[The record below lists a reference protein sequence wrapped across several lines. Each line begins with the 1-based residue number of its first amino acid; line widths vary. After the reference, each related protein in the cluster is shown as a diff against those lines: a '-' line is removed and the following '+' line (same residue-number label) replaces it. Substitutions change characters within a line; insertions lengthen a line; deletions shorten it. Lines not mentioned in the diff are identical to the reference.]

1 MTVEELQIVISAQ
14 TKSAKSELNSVK
26 NEVTGLKN
34 HVDKVTGSIGNS
46 FKSIRNIVAGLGIAS
61 LIKSTILGNVDA
73 AIKRVD
79 TLSNY
84 SRVMSNLGVGSVQ
97 ANASVQKLSN
107 KLIGLPTT
115 LDDASGAVQRF
126 TSVNSNISR
135 STDMFLALNNA
146 ILAGGASS
154 EIQKSALEQLSQSYA
169 KGKPDMFE
177 WRSAMT
183 AMPAQMKQVA
193 EAMGFVN
200 ASALGE
206 ALRNGT
212 VSMDQF
218 MNTLMQLNTQGIN
231 GYQSFEEQA
240 RNATG
245 GISTSIANMRTAIV
259 RCMSEVMNT
268 IGQSNIAGFFTN
280 IAKAIN
286 SCVPYV
292 VAFTKV
298 VMVAVGYL
306 TALFGGKSKKLSSSF
321 GGVSN
326 NAKKAAGNTGALAK
340 KMNDASDSSQKLSKG
355 ASGTGRGLKKA
366 AGNASKLKKE
376 LKGALAGFDA
386 INNINSSNGSSD
398 PSSGGSG
405 GAGGSGG
412 DIGGFSMDDSGAEE
426 QKGLLEEVDKQLEEI
441 KKKVAEFFQPLK
453 QSWDKFGAP
462 MIAAA
467 VYAFNGVKNL
477 LMEIGKSMYTVWE
490 NGTGAKTV
498 ELILKIFTNIFKI
511 IGNISQGL
519 ADAWN
524 TAGLGDSIIQHLWNI
539 FNSILKIINEILK
552 IVRDVT
558 KAIDWTAVLGAVDV
572 VLIIIDGLF
581 SFIAD
586 NVGRI
591 LGILSVIAGLSLFST
606 LAGILGTVITQIQL
620 AVGVFSGWA
629 SLATAL
635 SGAFGILPQIF
646 ASIVMAVNPVNII
659 IGAVIATVVDLWQ
672 KSKSFRDDIVSILG
686 NIATI
691 VQKVFMNIVAPI
703 IDTVGKIIMD
713 FVGDVLKPLWNA
725 WENVFQSIMGLLS
738 DFLKFATP
746 IFSTI
751 LDILGPVFELALTLL
766 RGVFDMV
773 FAAIRGIIERA
784 DKTICERV
792 NNIREFFRNLGE
804 WMEGTFGF
812 KWKNVFETVKNAVK
826 AFRDYVGPI
835 INSLEVVFLGLT
847 SFISGVFS
855 GNWRRAWFGVRQ
867 IFESIVSGLS
877 HIFKAPLNFMI
888 DRINKFLSGIGK
900 IKIPDWVP
908 GVGGKGFS
916 IPRIPRLAKGGIVS
930 ASTIANIGEAGT
942 EAVIPLQRNTQ
953 GLDMIAEKISERLS
967 LSQNDGTGA
976 TYVIKLVL
984 DDGRVIT
991 KMVIETISR
1000 TMKHA
1005 QESLYLTIRRWN
1017 EWQMKRKSR

>member
-26 NEVTGLKN
+26 SEVTSLKN

-84 SRVMSNLGVGSVQ
+84 SRVMSNLGADTVQ

-115 LDDASGAVQRF
+115 LDDASSAVQRF
-126 TSVNSNISR
+126 TAVNSNISK

-206 ALRNGT
+206 ALRNGK

-240 RNATG
+240 KNATG
-245 GISTSIANMRTAIV
+245 GIATSIANMRTAIV
-259 RCMSEVMNT
+259 RGMSDVMNT

-286 SCVPYV
+286 SCIPYV
-292 VAFTKV
+292 VAFTKI
-298 VMVAVGYL
+298 VMTAVGYL

-326 NAKKAAGNTGALAK
+326 NAKKAAGSTGTLAK
-340 KMNDASDSSQKLSKG
+340 NMNNASDSSQKLSKG
-355 ASGTGRGLKKA
+355 ASGTGSGLKKA

-376 LKGALAGFDA
+376 LNGALAGFDA
-386 INNINSSNGSSD
+386 INNINSSNSSSN
-398 PSSGGSG
+398 PSSG

-412 DIGGFSMDDSGAEE
+412 SGDVGDIGSIGADAFDTGSMTAP
-426 QKGLLEEVDKQLEEI
+426 LEEVDKQLEEI
-441 KKKVAEFFQPLK
+441 RKKVAEFFQPLK

-552 IVRDVT
+552 IVRDIT
-558 KAIDWTAVLGAVDV
+558 KAIDWTVVLGAVNV
-572 VLIIIDGLF
+572 VLGIIDGLF
-581 SFIAD
+581 EFIAD
-586 NVGRI
+586 NVGLI
-591 LGILSVIAGLSLFST
+591 LGILSAIAGLSLFST

-635 SGAFGILPQIF
+635 SGTFGLLPQIF
-646 ASIVMAVNPVNII
+646 AYIVMAVNPVTVI

-672 KSKSFRDDIVSILG
+672 KSKSFRNDIVSILG

-691 VQKVFMNIVAPI
+691 VQKVFLNIVVPVIETVGDI
-703 IDTVGKIIMD
+703 IDD
-713 FVGDVLKPLWNA
+713 FVDIVLRPLWNA

-738 DFLKFATP
+738 DFLKFVTP

-751 LDILGPVFELALTLL
+751 LDILGPVFKLALTVL
-766 RGVFDMV
+766 RGVFDIV
-773 FAAIRGIIERA
+773 FAAIRGIVELA
-784 DKTICERV
+784 GNKICEKV
-792 NNIREFFRNLGE
+792 NNIREFFHSLGE

-812 KWKNVFETVKNAVK
+812 KWKNVFETVKNVVK
-826 AFRDYVGPI
+826 AFRDYMSPI
-835 INSLEVVFLGLT
+835 INSLEVIFMGLT
-847 SFISGVFS
+847 NFISGVFS
-855 GNWRRAWFGVRQ
+855 GNWKRAWVGVKQ
-867 IFESIVSGLS
+867 IFEGIVSGLGN
-877 HIFKAPLNFMI
+877 IFKAPLNFMI
-888 DRINKFLSGIGK
+888 DGINKFLSGIGK

-916 IPRIPRLAKGGIVS
+916 IPKIPRLAKGGIVS

-967 LSQNDGTGA
+967 LPQNDGTGA

-991 KMVIETISR
+991 KMVIDNIKDYEAR
-1000 TMKHA
+1000 TGKPVFD
-1005 QESLYLTIRRWN
+1005 Y
-1017 EWQMKRKSR
+1017 

>member
-1 MTVEELQIVISAQ
+1 M
-14 TKSAKSELNSVK
+14 K

-340 KMNDASDSSQKLSKG
+340 NMNDASNSSQKLSKG
-355 ASGTGRGLKKA
+355 AGGTGSGLKKA

-398 PSSGGSG
+398 PSSGDSGGSG

-412 DIGGFSMDDSGAEE
+412 DIGGFSMDDSGAKE

-524 TAGLGDSIIQHLWNI
+524 TAGLGDSIIQHIWNI
-539 FNSILKIINEILK
+539 FNSVLKIINEILK
-552 IVRDVT
+552 IVRDIT
-558 KAIDWTAVLGAVDV
+558 KAIDWTVILGAVDV

-591 LGILSVIAGLSLFST
+591 LGVLSAIAGLSLFST
-606 LAGILGTVITQIQL
+606 IAGILGTVITQIQL

-646 ASIVMAVNPVNII
+646 ASIVMAVNPVNVI
-659 IGAVIATVVDLWQ
+659 IGAVIATVVDLWN
-672 KSKSFRDDIVSILG
+672 KSKSFRNDIVSILG

-691 VQKVFMNIVAPI
+691 VQKVFLTIVAPI
-703 IDTVGKIIMD
+703 IDTVGKIIED
-713 FVGDVLKPLWNA
+713 FVDMVLKPLWNA

-773 FAAIRGIIERA
+773 FSAIRGIIELA
-784 DKTICERV
+784 GKTICERV

-826 AFRDYVGPI
+826 VFRDYMGPI
-835 INSLEVVFLGLT
+835 INSVQVIFLGLT

-855 GNWRRAWFGVRQ
+855 NNWRRAWFGVRQ

-888 DRINKFLSGIGK
+888 DGINKFLSGIGK
-900 IKIPDWVP
+900 VKIPDWVP

-967 LSQNDGTGA
+967 LSQNDGQGA

-991 KMVIETISR
+991 KMVIDNIKDYEAR
-1000 TMKHA
+1000 TGKPVFD
-1005 QESLYLTIRRWN
+1005 Y
-1017 EWQMKRKSR
+1017 

>member
-97 ANASVQKLSN
+97 ANASIQKLSN

-218 MNTLMQLNTQGIN
+218 MDTIMKLNTQGIN

-245 GISTSIANMRTAIV
+245 GIATSIANMRTAIV
-259 RCMSEVMNT
+259 RCMSDVMNT

-355 ASGTGRGLKKA
+355 ASGTGSGLKKA

-398 PSSGGSG
+398 PSSGDSGGSG

-524 TAGLGDSIIQHLWNI
+524 TAGLGDSIIQHLWNM

-646 ASIVMAVNPVNII
+646 ASIVMAVNPVNVI

-691 VQKVFMNIVAPI
+691 VQKVFLNIVAPI

-713 FVGDVLKPLWNA
+713 FVETVLKPLWNA

-835 INSLEVVFLGLT
+835 INSLEVDFLGLT

-888 DRINKFLSGIGK
+888 DGINKFLSGIGK

-967 LSQNDGTGA
+967 LPQNDGTGA

-991 KMVIETISR
+991 KMVIDNIKDYEAR
-1000 TMKHA
+1000 TGKPVFD
-1005 QESLYLTIRRWN
+1005 Y
-1017 EWQMKRKSR
+1017 

>member
-126 TSVNSNISR
+126 TSVNGNISK

-245 GISTSIANMRTAIV
+245 GIATSIANMRTAIV
-259 RCMSEVMNT
+259 RGMSDVMNT

-286 SCVPYV
+286 SCIPYV

-340 KMNDASDSSQKLSKG
+340 KMSDASDSSQKLSKG
-355 ASGTGRGLKKA
+355 ASGTGSGLKKA

-398 PSSGGSG
+398 PSSGDSGGSG

-412 DIGGFSMDDSGAEE
+412 DIGGFSMDDSGAKE

-552 IVRDVT
+552 IVRDIT

-572 VLIIIDGLF
+572 VLIIIDELF

-691 VQKVFMNIVAPI
+691 VQKVFLNIVAPI

-725 WENVFQSIMGLLS
+725 WENVFQSIMGLVS
-738 DFLKFATP
+738 DFLKFVTP

-751 LDILGPVFELALTLL
+751 LDILGPIFQLALTLL
-766 RGVFDMV
+766 RGTFDMV
-773 FAAIRGIIERA
+773 FAAIRGIIELA

-812 KWKNVFETVKNAVK
+812 KWKNVFETVKNVVK
-826 AFRDYVGPI
+826 VFRDFMGPI

-855 GNWRRAWFGVRQ
+855 NNWRRAWFGVRQ
-867 IFESIVSGLS
+867 IFEGIVSGLRN
-877 HIFKAPLNFMI
+877 IFKAPLNFMI
-888 DRINKFLSGIGK
+888 DGINKFLSGIGK
-900 IKIPDWVP
+900 VKIPDWVP

-967 LSQNDGTGA
+967 LPQNDGTGA

-991 KMVIETISR
+991 KMVIDNIKDYEAR
-1000 TMKHA
+1000 TGKPVFD
-1005 QESLYLTIRRWN
+1005 Y
-1017 EWQMKRKSR
+1017 

>member
-61 LIKSTILGNVDA
+61 LIKSTILSNVDA

-84 SRVMSNLGVGSVQ
+84 SRVMANLGVGSVQ

-218 MNTLMQLNTQGIN
+218 MDTIMKLNTQGIN

-245 GISTSIANMRTAIV
+245 GIATSIANMRTAIV
-259 RCMSEVMNT
+259 RGMSDVMNT

-286 SCVPYV
+286 SCIPYV

-340 KMNDASDSSQKLSKG
+340 NMNNASNSSQKLSKG
-355 ASGTGRGLKKA
+355 ASGTGSGLKKA

-376 LKGALAGFDA
+376 LNGALAGFDA

-405 GAGGSGG
+405 GSGGVGGSGG

-552 IVRDVT
+552 IVRDIT
-558 KAIDWTAVLGAVDV
+558 KAIDWTIVLGAVNV
-572 VLIIIDGLF
+572 VLGIIDGLF

-586 NVGRI
+586 NVGLI
-591 LGILSVIAGLSLFST
+591 LGILSAIAGLSLFST
-606 LAGILGTVITQIQL
+606 LAGILGTVVTQIQL
-620 AVGVFSGWA
+620 AVGIFAGWT

-646 ASIVMAVNPVNII
+646 ASIVMAVNPVNVI

-691 VQKVFMNIVAPI
+691 VQKVFINIVAPVISTVAGI
-703 IDTVGKIIMD
+703 IKD
-713 FVGDVLKPLWNA
+713 FVNMVLKPLWNV
-725 WENVFQSIMGLLS
+725 WETVFKDIMGIVS
-738 DFLKFATP
+738 DLLKFVTP

-751 LDILGPVFELALTLL
+751 LDILGPIFQLSLTHLQGTF
-766 RGVFDMV
+766 RIV
-773 FAAIRGIIERA
+773 FAAIGGIIQGA
-784 DKTICERV
+784 GAVIHAVVDG
-792 NNIREFFRNLGE
+792 IRGFFNGLGT
-804 WMEGTFGF
+804 WMEVTFGF
-812 KWKNVFETVKNAVK
+812 KWKNVFEAVKNIVK
-826 AFRDYVGPI
+826 AFRDYMGPI
-835 INSLEVVFLGLT
+835 ISSVQVIFMGLAN
-847 SFISGVFS
+847 FIGGVFS
-855 GNWRRAWFGVRQ
+855 GNWKRAWLGVKQ
-867 IFESIVSGLS
+867 IFEGIVSGLGA
-877 HIFKAPLNFMI
+877 IFKAPLNFMI
-888 DRINKFLSGIGK
+888 DGINKFLSGIGK

-916 IPRIPRLAKGGIVS
+916 IPKIPRLAKGGIVS

-991 KMVIETISR
+991 KMVIDNIKDYEAR
-1000 TMKHA
+1000 TGKPVFD
-1005 QESLYLTIRRWN
+1005 Y
-1017 EWQMKRKSR
+1017 

>member
-84 SRVMSNLGVGSVQ
+84 SRVMSNLGAGSVQ
-97 ANASVQKLSN
+97 ANASIQKLSN

-218 MNTLMQLNTQGIN
+218 MDTIMKLNTQGIN

-245 GISTSIANMRTAIV
+245 GIATSIANMRTAIV
-259 RCMSEVMNT
+259 RGMSDVMNT

-286 SCVPYV
+286 SCIPYV

-340 KMNDASDSSQKLSKG
+340 SMNSASDSSQKLSKG
-355 ASGTGRGLKKA
+355 ASGTGSGLKKA

-398 PSSGGSG
+398 PSSGDSGCSG

-524 TAGLGDSIIQHLWNI
+524 TAGLGDSIIQRLWNI

-552 IVRDVT
+552 IVRDIT
-558 KAIDWTAVLGAVDV
+558 KAINWTV
-572 VLIIIDGLF
+572 VLVAVYGVLSIIDGLF

-586 NVGRI
+586 NVG
-591 LGILSVIAGLSLFST
+591 LILSILSAIAGLSLFST

-646 ASIVMAVNPVNII
+646 ASIVMAVNPVNVI
-659 IGAVIATVVDLWQ
+659 IGAVIATVADLWK
-672 KSKSFRDDIVSILG
+672 KSEDFRDDIVSILG

-691 VQKVFMNIVAPI
+691 VQKVFLNIVAPI
-703 IDTVGKIIMD
+703 IDTVGKIIDD
-713 FVGDVLKPLWNA
+713 FVETVLTPLWNA

-738 DFLKFATP
+738 DFLKFVTP

-751 LDILGPVFELALTLL
+751 LDILGPIFKLALTLL
-766 RGVFDMV
+766 RGTFDMV
-773 FAAIRGIIERA
+773 FAAIRGIIELA

-792 NNIREFFRNLGE
+792 NSIREFFRNLGE

-812 KWKNVFETVKNAVK
+812 KWKNVFETVKNVVK
-826 AFRDYVGPI
+826 VFRDFMGPI
-835 INSLEVVFLGLT
+835 INSLEVIFLGLT

-855 GNWRRAWFGVRQ
+855 NNWRRAWFGVRQ
-867 IFESIVSGLS
+867 IFEGIVSGLE

-888 DRINKFLSGIGK
+888 DGINKFLSGIGK

-991 KMVIETISR
+991 KMVIDNIKDYEAR
-1000 TMKHA
+1000 TGKPVFD
-1005 QESLYLTIRRWN
+1005 Y
-1017 EWQMKRKSR
+1017 

>member
-84 SRVMSNLGVGSVQ
+84 SRAMSNLGVGSVQ

-183 AMPAQMKQVA
+183 VMPAQMKQVA

-218 MNTLMQLNTQGIN
+218 MDTIMKLNTQGIN

-245 GISTSIANMRTAIV
+245 GIATSIANMRTAIV
-259 RCMSEVMNT
+259 RCMSDVMNT

-326 NAKKAAGNTGALAK
+326 NAKKAAGNTGTLAK

-355 ASGTGRGLKKA
+355 ASGTGSGLKKA

-398 PSSGGSG
+398 PSSGGSDGPG
-405 GAGGSGG
+405 GSGGSGG
-412 DIGGFSMDDSGAEE
+412 DIGGFSMDDSGAKE

-552 IVRDVT
+552 IVRDIT

-572 VLIIIDGLF
+572 VLIIIDELF

-591 LGILSVIAGLSLFST
+591 LGILSIIAGLSLFST

-646 ASIVMAVNPVNII
+646 ASIVMAVNPVNVI

-691 VQKVFMNIVAPI
+691 VQKVFLNIVAPI
-703 IDTVGKIIMD
+703 IDTVGGIIKD
-713 FVGDVLKPLWNA
+713 FVDTVLKPLWSA

-751 LDILGPVFELALTLL
+751 LDILGPIFKLALTLL

-826 AFRDYVGPI
+826 AFRDCMGPI
-835 INSLEVVFLGLT
+835 ISSVQVIFMGLT
-847 SFISGVFS
+847 NFISGVFS

-888 DRINKFLSGIGK
+888 DGINKFLSGIGK
-900 IKIPDWVP
+900 VKIPDWVP

-916 IPRIPRLAKGGIVS
+916 IPKIPRLAKGGIVS

-991 KMVIETISR
+991 KMVIDNIKDYEAR
-1000 TMKHA
+1000 TGKPVFD
-1005 QESLYLTIRRWN
+1005 Y
-1017 EWQMKRKSR
+1017 

>member
-218 MNTLMQLNTQGIN
+218 MDTIMKLNTQGIN

-245 GISTSIANMRTAIV
+245 GIATSIANMRTAIV
-259 RCMSEVMNT
+259 RGMSDVMNT

-340 KMNDASDSSQKLSKG
+340 KMNDASNSSQKLSKG
-355 ASGTGRGLKKA
+355 ASGTGSGLKKA

-376 LKGALAGFDA
+376 LNGALAGFDA

-398 PSSGGSG
+398 PSSGGSDGSG

-477 LMEIGKSMYTVWE
+477 LMDIGKSMYTVWE

-524 TAGLGDSIIQHLWNI
+524 TFGLGDLIIQRLWNI

-552 IVRDVT
+552 IVRDIT
-558 KAIDWTAVLGAVDV
+558 KAINWTAVLVAVYG
-572 VLIIIDGLF
+572 VLSIIDGLF

-586 NVGRI
+586 NVG
-591 LGILSVIAGLSLFST
+591 LILSILSAIAGLSLFST

-646 ASIVMAVNPVNII
+646 ASIVMAVNPVNVI

-691 VQKVFMNIVAPI
+691 VQKVFLNIVAPI

-713 FVGDVLKPLWNA
+713 FVETVLKPLWNA

-738 DFLKFATP
+738 DFLKVATP

-751 LDILGPVFELALTLL
+751 LDILGPIFELALTVL
-766 RGVFDMV
+766 RGTFDMV
-773 FAAIRGIIERA
+773 FSAIRGIIERA

-812 KWKNVFETVKNAVK
+812 KWKNVFETVKNVVK
-826 AFRDYVGPI
+826 AFRDYMGPI
-835 INSLEVVFLGLT
+835 INSLQVVFLGLT

-867 IFESIVSGLS
+867 IFEGIVSGLEN
-877 HIFKAPLNFMI
+877 IFKAPLNFMI
-888 DRINKFLSGIGK
+888 DGINKFLSGIGK

-991 KMVIETISR
+991 KMVIDNIKDYEAR
-1000 TMKHA
+1000 TGKPVFD
-1005 QESLYLTIRRWN
+1005 Y
-1017 EWQMKRKSR
+1017 

>member
-26 NEVTGLKN
+26 NEVTSLKN

-61 LIKSTILGNVDA
+61 IIKSTILGNVDA

-84 SRVMSNLGVGSVQ
+84 SRVMSNLGADSVQ

-126 TSVNSNISR
+126 TAVNGNISR

-218 MNTLMQLNTQGIN
+218 MDTIMKLNTQGIN

-245 GISTSIANMRTAIV
+245 GIATSIANMRTAIV
-259 RCMSEVMNT
+259 RCMSDVMNT

-340 KMNDASDSSQKLSKG
+340 NMNDASNSSQKLSKG
-355 ASGTGRGLKKA
+355 AGGTGSGLKKA

-539 FNSILKIINEILK
+539 FNSVLKIINEILK
-552 IVRDVT
+552 IVRDIT

-606 LAGILGTVITQIQL
+606 LAGILGTVITQIQI

-646 ASIVMAVNPVNII
+646 ASIVMAVNPVNVI

-691 VQKVFMNIVAPI
+691 VQKVFLNIVAPI

-713 FVGDVLKPLWNA
+713 FVETVLKPLWNA

-751 LDILGPVFELALTLL
+751 LDILGPIFKLALTVL

-812 KWKNVFETVKNAVK
+812 KWKNVFETVKNVVK
-826 AFRDYVGPI
+826 AFRDYMGPI

-888 DRINKFLSGIGK
+888 DGINKFLSGIGK

-991 KMVIETISR
+991 KMVIDNIKDYEAR
-1000 TMKHA
+1000 TGKPVFD
-1005 QESLYLTIRRWN
+1005 Y
-1017 EWQMKRKSR
+1017 

>member
-1 MTVEELQIVISAQ
+1 M
-14 TKSAKSELNSVK
+14 K

-61 LIKSTILGNVDA
+61 LIKSTILSNVDA

-84 SRVMSNLGVGSVQ
+84 SRVMSNLGAGSVQ
-97 ANASVQKLSN
+97 ANASIQKLSN

-218 MNTLMQLNTQGIN
+218 MDTIMKLNTQGIN

-245 GISTSIANMRTAIV
+245 GIATSIANMRTAIV
-259 RCMSEVMNT
+259 RGMSDVMNT

-286 SCVPYV
+286 SCIPYV

-340 KMNDASDSSQKLSKG
+340 NMNNASNSSQKLSKG
-355 ASGTGRGLKKA
+355 ASGTGSGLKKA

-376 LKGALAGFDA
+376 LNGALAGFDA

-398 PSSGGSG
+398 PSSGDSGGSG

-426 QKGLLEEVDKQLEEI
+426 HKGLLEEVDKQLEEI

-467 VYAFNGVKNL
+467 VFAFSGIRSL
-477 LMEIGKSMYTVWE
+477 LSEIGKSMYTVWE

-552 IVRDVT
+552 IVRDIT
-558 KAIDWTAVLGAVDV
+558 KAIDWTVVLGAVNV
-572 VLIIIDGLF
+572 VLGIIDGLF

-586 NVGRI
+586 NVGLI
-591 LGILSVIAGLSLFST
+591 LGILSAIAGLSLFST

-646 ASIVMAVNPVNII
+646 ASIVMAVNPVNVI

-691 VQKVFMNIVAPI
+691 VQKVFINIVAPVISTVAGI
-703 IDTVGKIIMD
+703 IKD
-713 FVGDVLKPLWNA
+713 FVNMVLKPLWNV
-725 WENVFQSIMGLLS
+725 WETVFKDIMGIVS
-738 DFLKFATP
+738 DLLKFVTP

-751 LDILGPVFELALTLL
+751 LDILGPIFQLSLTHLQGTF
-766 RGVFDMV
+766 RIV
-773 FAAIRGIIERA
+773 FAAIGGIIQGA
-784 DKTICERV
+784 GAVIHAVVDG
-792 NNIREFFRNLGE
+792 IRGFFNGLGT
-804 WMEGTFGF
+804 WMEVTFGF
-812 KWKNVFETVKNAVK
+812 KWKNVFEAVKNIVK
-826 AFRDYVGPI
+826 AFRDYMGPI
-835 INSLEVVFLGLT
+835 ISSVQVIFMGLAN
-847 SFISGVFS
+847 FIGGVFS
-855 GNWRRAWFGVRQ
+855 GNWKRAWLGVKQ
-867 IFESIVSGLS
+867 IFEGIVSGLGA
-877 HIFKAPLNFMI
+877 IFKAPLNFMI
-888 DRINKFLSGIGK
+888 DGINKFLSGIGK

-916 IPRIPRLAKGGIVS
+916 IPKIPRLAKGGIVS

-991 KMVIETISR
+991 KMVIDNIKDYEAR
-1000 TMKHA
+1000 TGKPVFD
-1005 QESLYLTIRRWN
+1005 Y
-1017 EWQMKRKSR
+1017 

>member
-46 FKSIRNIVAGLGIAS
+46 FKSIRNIVTGLGIAS

-218 MNTLMQLNTQGIN
+218 MDTIMKLNTQGIN

-259 RCMSEVMNT
+259 RCMSDVMNT

-326 NAKKAAGNTGALAK
+326 NAKKAAGNTGTLAK
-340 KMNDASDSSQKLSKG
+340 NMNDASNSSQKLSKG
-355 ASGTGRGLKKA
+355 AGGTGSGLKKA

-376 LKGALAGFDA
+376 LNGALAGFDA
-386 INNINSSNGSSD
+386 INNINSSNSSSD
-398 PSSGGSG
+398 PSSGGSGGSG

-412 DIGGFSMDDSGAEE
+412 IGDIGSIGTDAFDTGSMTAP
-426 QKGLLEEVDKQLEEI
+426 LEEVDKQLEEI

-552 IVRDVT
+552 IVRDIT
-558 KAIDWTAVLGAVDV
+558 KAIDWTVVLGAVNV
-572 VLIIIDGLF
+572 VLSIIDGLF

-586 NVGRI
+586 NVGLI
-591 LGILSVIAGLSLFST
+591 LGILSAIAGLSLFST

-646 ASIVMAVNPVNII
+646 ASIVMAVNPVNVI
-659 IGAVIATVVDLWQ
+659 IGAVIATVADLWK
-672 KSKSFRDDIVSILG
+672 KSEDFRDDIVSILG

-691 VQKVFMNIVAPI
+691 VQKVFLNIVAPI
-703 IDTVGKIIMD
+703 IDTVGEIIMD
-713 FVGDVLKPLWNA
+713 FVDTVLKPLWSA
-725 WENVFQSIMGLLS
+725 WENVFQSIMVLLS
-738 DFLKFATP
+738 DFLKFVTP

-751 LDILGPVFELALTLL
+751 LDILGPIFRLALTLL

-773 FAAIRGIIERA
+773 FAAIRGIIELA

-812 KWKNVFETVKNAVK
+812 KWKNVFETVKNVVK
-826 AFRDYVGPI
+826 AFRDFMGPI

-847 SFISGVFS
+847 NFISGVFS
-855 GNWRRAWFGVRQ
+855 NNWRRAWFGVRQ
-867 IFESIVSGLS
+867 IFEGIVSGLS
-877 HIFKAPLNFMI
+877 HIFKTPLNFMI
-888 DRINKFLSGIGK
+888 DGINKFLSGIGK
-900 IKIPDWVP
+900 VKIPDWVP

-967 LSQNDGTGA
+967 LFQNDGTGA

-991 KMVIETISR
+991 KMVIDNIKDYEAR
-1000 TMKHA
+1000 TGKPVFD
-1005 QESLYLTIRRWN
+1005 Y
-1017 EWQMKRKSR
+1017 

>member
-97 ANASVQKLSN
+97 ANASIQKLSN

-218 MNTLMQLNTQGIN
+218 MDTIMKLNTQGIN

-405 GAGGSGG
+405 GSGGAGGSGG

-552 IVRDVT
+552 IVRDIT
-558 KAIDWTAVLGAVDV
+558 KAIDWTVVLGAVNV
-572 VLIIIDGLF
+572 VLSIIDGLF

-586 NVGRI
+586 NVGLI
-591 LGILSVIAGLSLFST
+591 LGILSAIAGLSLFST

-646 ASIVMAVNPVNII
+646 ASIVMAVNPVNVI

-691 VQKVFMNIVAPI
+691 VQKVFLNIVAPI
-703 IDTVGKIIMD
+703 IDTVGGIIMD
-713 FVGDVLKPLWNA
+713 FVDTVLKPLWNA

-751 LDILGPVFELALTLL
+751 LDILGPVFKLALTLL

-835 INSLEVVFLGLT
+835 INSLEVIFLGLT
-847 SFISGVFS
+847 NFISGVFS

-888 DRINKFLSGIGK
+888 DGINKFLSGIGK

-991 KMVIETISR
+991 KMVIDNIKDYEAR
-1000 TMKHA
+1000 TGKPVFD
-1005 QESLYLTIRRWN
+1005 Y
-1017 EWQMKRKSR
+1017 

>member
-84 SRVMSNLGVGSVQ
+84 SRVMSNLGAGSVQ

-126 TSVNSNISR
+126 TAVNGNISK

-206 ALRNGT
+206 ALRNGR

-245 GISTSIANMRTAIV
+245 GIATSIANMRTAIV
-259 RCMSEVMNT
+259 RGMSDVMNT

-286 SCVPYV
+286 SCIPYV

-340 KMNDASDSSQKLSKG
+340 NMNNASDSSQKLSKG
-355 ASGTGRGLKKA
+355 ASGTGSGLKKA

-376 LKGALAGFDA
+376 LNGALAGFDA
-386 INNINSSNGSSD
+386 INNINSSNSSSN
-398 PSSGGSG
+398 PSSGGSDGSG

-606 LAGILGTVITQIQL
+606 LAGILGTVITQIQI

-646 ASIVMAVNPVNII
+646 ASIVMAVNPVNVI

-691 VQKVFMNIVAPI
+691 VQKVFLNIVAPI

-725 WENVFQSIMGLLS
+725 WENVFQSIMGLVS
-738 DFLKFATP
+738 DFLKFVTP

-751 LDILGPVFELALTLL
+751 LDILGPVFKLALTIL

-773 FAAIRGIIERA
+773 FAAIRGIIELA
-784 DKTICERV
+784 GKTICERV
-792 NNIREFFRNLGE
+792 NNIRDFFRNLGE

-812 KWKNVFETVKNAVK
+812 KWKNVFETVKNVVK
-826 AFRDYVGPI
+826 VFRDFMGPI
-835 INSLEVVFLGLT
+835 INSLEVIFMGLAN
-847 SFISGVFS
+847 FIGGVFS

-867 IFESIVSGLS
+867 IFESIVSGLGS
-877 HIFKAPLNFMI
+877 IFKAPLNFMI
-888 DRINKFLSGIGK
+888 DGINKFLSSIGK
-900 IKIPDWVP
+900 VKIPDWVP

-991 KMVIETISR
+991 KMVIDNIKDYEAR
-1000 TMKHA
+1000 TGKPVFD
-1005 QESLYLTIRRWN
+1005 Y
-1017 EWQMKRKSR
+1017 

>member
-61 LIKSTILGNVDA
+61 IIKSTILGNVDA

-84 SRVMSNLGVGSVQ
+84 SRVMSNLGADSVQ

-126 TSVNSNISR
+126 TAVNGNISR

-206 ALRNGT
+206 ALRNGK

-218 MNTLMQLNTQGIN
+218 MDTIMKLNTQGIN

-240 RNATG
+240 KNATG
-245 GISTSIANMRTAIV
+245 GIATSIANMRTAIV
-259 RCMSEVMNT
+259 RGMSDVMNT

-340 KMNDASDSSQKLSKG
+340 NMNSASNSSQKLSKG
-355 ASGTGRGLKKA
+355 ASGTGSGLKKA

-376 LKGALAGFDA
+376 LNGALAGFDA
-386 INNINSSNGSSD
+386 INNINSSNSSSD
-398 PSSGGSG
+398 PSSDGSVGSG
-405 GAGGSGG
+405 GVGGSGG

-524 TAGLGDSIIQHLWNI
+524 TAGLGDSIIQHIWNI
-539 FNSILKIINEILK
+539 FNSVLNIINEILK
-552 IVRDVT
+552 IVRDIT
-558 KAIDWTAVLGAVDV
+558 KAIDWTVVLGAVDV

-591 LGILSVIAGLSLFST
+591 LGVLSAIAGLSLFST
-606 LAGILGTVITQIQL
+606 IAGIIGTVVTQIQL
-620 AVGVFSGWA
+620 AVGIFAGWT

-646 ASIVMAVNPVNII
+646 ASIVMAVNPVNVI
-659 IGAVIATVVDLWQ
+659 IGAVIATVADLWK
-672 KSKSFRDDIVSILG
+672 KSEDFRDDIVSILG

-691 VQKVFMNIVAPI
+691 VQKVFLNIVAPI
-703 IDTVGKIIMD
+703 IDTVGKIIED
-713 FVGDVLKPLWNA
+713 FVDMVLKPLWNA

-738 DFLKFATP
+738 DFLKVATP

-751 LDILGPVFELALTLL
+751 LDILGPIFKLALTVL
-766 RGVFDMV
+766 RGTFDMV
-773 FAAIRGIIERA
+773 FSAIRGIIELA
-784 DKTICERV
+784 GKTICERV

-812 KWKNVFETVKNAVK
+812 KWKNVFETVKNIVK
-826 AFRDYVGPI
+826 AFRDYMGPI

-855 GNWRRAWFGVRQ
+855 HNWRRAWFGVRQ
-867 IFESIVSGLS
+867 IFESITSGLVN
-877 HIFKAPLNFMI
+877 IFKAPLNFMI
-888 DRINKFLSGIGK
+888 DGINKFLSGIGK

-916 IPRIPRLAKGGIVS
+916 IPKIPRLAKGGIVS

-967 LSQNDGTGA
+967 LSQNDGQGA

-991 KMVIETISR
+991 KMVIDNIKDYEAR
-1000 TMKHA
+1000 TGKPVFD
-1005 QESLYLTIRRWN
+1005 Y
-1017 EWQMKRKSR
+1017 

>member
-84 SRVMSNLGVGSVQ
+84 SRVMSNLGAGSVQ

-218 MNTLMQLNTQGIN
+218 MDTIMKLNTQGIN

-245 GISTSIANMRTAIV
+245 GIATSIANMRTAIV
-259 RCMSEVMNT
+259 RCMSDVMNT

-340 KMNDASDSSQKLSKG
+340 NMNDASNSSQKLSKG
-355 ASGTGRGLKKA
+355 AGGTGSGLKKA

-398 PSSGGSG
+398 PSSGGSGGSG

-552 IVRDVT
+552 IVRDIT
-558 KAIDWTAVLGAVDV
+558 EAIDWTVVLGAVDV
-572 VLIIIDGLF
+572 VLGIIDGLF

-591 LGILSVIAGLSLFST
+591 LGILSVIAGLSLFPT
-606 LAGILGTVITQIQL
+606 LAGILGTVITQIQI

-646 ASIVMAVNPVNII
+646 ASIVMAVNPVNVI

-691 VQKVFMNIVAPI
+691 VQKVFLNIVAPI

-713 FVGDVLKPLWNA
+713 FVETVLTPLWNA
-725 WENVFQSIMGLLS
+725 WENVFQSIMGLVS
-738 DFLKFATP
+738 DFLKFVTP

-766 RGVFDMV
+766 RGTFDMV
-773 FAAIRGIIERA
+773 FAAIRGIIELA

-812 KWKNVFETVKNAVK
+812 KWKNVFETVKNVVK
-826 AFRDYVGPI
+826 AFRDFMGPI

-855 GNWRRAWFGVRQ
+855 NNWRRAWFGVRQ
-867 IFESIVSGLS
+867 IFEGIVSGLS

-888 DRINKFLSGIGK
+888 DGINKFLSGIGK

-991 KMVIETISR
+991 KMVIDNIKDYEAR
-1000 TMKHA
+1000 TGKPVFD
-1005 QESLYLTIRRWN
+1005 Y
-1017 EWQMKRKSR
+1017 

>member
-26 NEVTGLKN
+26 NEVTSLKN
-34 HVDKVTGSIGNS
+34 RVDKVTGSIGNS

-126 TSVNSNISR
+126 TSVNGNISR

-245 GISTSIANMRTAIV
+245 GIATSIANMRTAIV
-259 RCMSEVMNT
+259 RGMSDVMNT

-286 SCVPYV
+286 SCIPYV

-340 KMNDASDSSQKLSKG
+340 KMSDASDSSQKLSKG
-355 ASGTGRGLKKA
+355 ASGTGSGLKKA

-398 PSSGGSG
+398 PSSGDSGGSG

-412 DIGGFSMDDSGAEE
+412 DIGGFSMDDSGAKE

-572 VLIIIDGLF
+572 VLIIIDELF

-646 ASIVMAVNPVNII
+646 ASIVMAVNPVNVI

-691 VQKVFMNIVAPI
+691 VQKVFLNIVAPI

-713 FVGDVLKPLWNA
+713 FVGDVLTPLWNA
-725 WENVFQSIMGLLS
+725 WENVFQSIMGLVS
-738 DFLKFATP
+738 DFLKFVTP

-751 LDILGPVFELALTLL
+751 LDILGPIFQLALTLL
-766 RGVFDMV
+766 RGTFDMV
-773 FAAIRGIIERA
+773 FAAIRGIIELA

-812 KWKNVFETVKNAVK
+812 KWKNVFETVKNVVK
-826 AFRDYVGPI
+826 AFRDFMGPI

-855 GNWRRAWFGVRQ
+855 NNWRRAWFGVRQ
-867 IFESIVSGLS
+867 IFEGIVSGLRN
-877 HIFKAPLNFMI
+877 IFKAPLNFMI
-888 DRINKFLSGIGK
+888 DGINKFLSGIGK

-991 KMVIETISR
+991 KMVIDNIKDYEAR
-1000 TMKHA
+1000 TGKPVFD
-1005 QESLYLTIRRWN
+1005 Y
-1017 EWQMKRKSR
+1017 

>member
-61 LIKSTILGNVDA
+61 LIKSTIFGNIDA

-84 SRVMSNLGVGSVQ
+84 SRVMSNLGADSVQ

-126 TSVNSNISR
+126 TAVNGNISR

-218 MNTLMQLNTQGIN
+218 MDTIMKLNTQGIN

-245 GISTSIANMRTAIV
+245 GIATSIANMRTAIV
-259 RCMSEVMNT
+259 RGMSDVMNT

-286 SCVPYV
+286 SCIPYV

-340 KMNDASDSSQKLSKG
+340 SMNSASDSSQKLSKG
-355 ASGTGRGLKKA
+355 ASGTGSGLKKA

-376 LKGALAGFDA
+376 LNGALAGFDA
-386 INNINSSNGSSD
+386 INNINSSNSSSD
-398 PSSGGSG
+398 PSSGGSDGSG

-412 DIGGFSMDDSGAEE
+412 DIGGFSMDDSGAKE

-524 TAGLGDSIIQHLWNI
+524 TFGLGDLIIQRLWNI

-552 IVRDVT
+552 IVRDIT
-558 KAIDWTAVLGAVDV
+558 KAINWTAVLVAVYG
-572 VLIIIDGLF
+572 VLSIIDGLF

-586 NVGRI
+586 NVG
-591 LGILSVIAGLSLFST
+591 LILSILSAIAGLSLFST

-635 SGAFGILPQIF
+635 SGAFGLLPQIF
-646 ASIVMAVNPVNII
+646 ASIVMAVNPVNVI
-659 IGAVIATVVDLWQ
+659 IGAVIATVADLWK
-672 KSKSFRDDIVSILG
+672 KSEDFRDDIVSILG

-691 VQKVFMNIVAPI
+691 VQKVFLNIVAPI
-703 IDTVGKIIMD
+703 IDTVGKIIDD
-713 FVGDVLKPLWNA
+713 FVETVLTPLWNA

-751 LDILGPVFELALTLL
+751 LDILGPIFKLALTLL
-766 RGVFDMV
+766 RGTFDMV
-773 FAAIRGIIERA
+773 FAAIRGIIELA

-812 KWKNVFETVKNAVK
+812 KWKNVFETVKNVVK
-826 AFRDYVGPI
+826 VFRDFMGPI

-855 GNWRRAWFGVRQ
+855 NNWRRAWFGVRQ
-867 IFESIVSGLS
+867 IFEGIVSGLE

-888 DRINKFLSGIGK
+888 DGINKFLSGIGK

-967 LSQNDGTGA
+967 LSQNDGTDA

-991 KMVIETISR
+991 KMVIDNIKDYEAR
-1000 TMKHA
+1000 TGKPVFD
-1005 QESLYLTIRRWN
+1005 Y
-1017 EWQMKRKSR
+1017 

>member
-26 NEVTGLKN
+26 NEVTSLKN

-61 LIKSTILGNVDA
+61 LIKSTILGNIDA

-126 TSVNSNISR
+126 TSVNGNISR

-245 GISTSIANMRTAIV
+245 GIATSIANMRTAIV

-298 VMVAVGYL
+298 IMVAVGYL

-340 KMNDASDSSQKLSKG
+340 KMSDASDSSQKLSKG
-355 ASGTGRGLKKA
+355 ASGTGSGLKKA

-398 PSSGGSG
+398 PSSGGSDGSG

-412 DIGGFSMDDSGAEE
+412 DIGGFSMDDGGAKE

-477 LMEIGKSMYTVWE
+477 LMDIGKSMYTVWE

-511 IGNISQGL
+511 IGNITQGL

-552 IVRDVT
+552 IVRDIT
-558 KAIDWTAVLGAVDV
+558 KAIDWTVVLGAVNV
-572 VLIIIDGLF
+572 VLSIIDGLF

-646 ASIVMAVNPVNII
+646 ASIVMAVNPVNVI

-691 VQKVFMNIVAPI
+691 VQKVFLNIVAPI

-713 FVGDVLKPLWNA
+713 FVDTVLKPLWSA

-751 LDILGPVFELALTLL
+751 LDILGPIFKLALTLL

-773 FAAIRGIIERA
+773 FAAIRGIIELA

-812 KWKNVFETVKNAVK
+812 KWKNVFETVKNVVK
-826 AFRDYVGPI
+826 VFRDFMGPI
-835 INSLEVVFLGLT
+835 INSLEVIFMGLT
-847 SFISGVFS
+847 NFISGVFS
-855 GNWRRAWFGVRQ
+855 NNWRRAWFGVRQ
-867 IFESIVSGLS
+867 IFESIVSGLRN
-877 HIFKAPLNFMI
+877 IFKAPLNFMI
-888 DRINKFLSGIGK
+888 DGINKFLSGIGK

-967 LSQNDGTGA
+967 LSQNDVTGA

-991 KMVIETISR
+991 KMVIDNIKDYEAR
-1000 TMKHA
+1000 TGKPVFD
-1005 QESLYLTIRRWN
+1005 Y
-1017 EWQMKRKSR
+1017 

>member
-26 NEVTGLKN
+26 SEVTSLKN

-61 LIKSTILGNVDA
+61 LIKSTILGNIDA

-97 ANASVQKLSN
+97 ANASIQKLSN

-126 TSVNSNISR
+126 TSVNGNISR

-245 GISTSIANMRTAIV
+245 GIATSIANMRTAIV
-259 RCMSEVMNT
+259 RGMSDVMNT

-286 SCVPYV
+286 SCIPYV

-340 KMNDASDSSQKLSKG
+340 NMNDASNSSQKLSRG
-355 ASGTGRGLKKA
+355 AGGTGSGLKKA

-386 INNINSSNGSSD
+386 INNINSSNSSSD
-398 PSSGGSG
+398 PSSGGSGGSG

-412 DIGGFSMDDSGAEE
+412 DIGGFSMDDSGAKE

-552 IVRDVT
+552 MVRDIT
-558 KAIDWTAVLGAVDV
+558 KAIDWTVILGAVDV

-591 LGILSVIAGLSLFST
+591 LGVLSAIAGLSLFST
-606 LAGILGTVITQIQL
+606 IAGILGTVITQIQL

-646 ASIVMAVNPVNII
+646 ASIVMAVNPVNVI
-659 IGAVIATVVDLWQ
+659 IGAVIATVVDLWN
-672 KSKSFRDDIVSILG
+672 KSKSFRNDIVSILG

-691 VQKVFMNIVAPI
+691 VQKVFLTIVAPI
-703 IDTVGKIIMD
+703 IDTVGKIIED
-713 FVGDVLKPLWNA
+713 FVDMVLKPLWNA

-773 FAAIRGIIERA
+773 FSAIRGIIELA
-784 DKTICERV
+784 GKTICERV

-826 AFRDYVGPI
+826 VFRDYMGPI
-835 INSLEVVFLGLT
+835 INSVQVIFLGLT

-855 GNWRRAWFGVRQ
+855 NNWRRAWFGVRQ

-888 DRINKFLSGIGK
+888 DGINKFLSGIGK
-900 IKIPDWVP
+900 VKIPDWVP

-967 LSQNDGTGA
+967 LSQNDGQGA

-991 KMVIETISR
+991 KMVIDNIKDYEAR
-1000 TMKHA
+1000 TGKPVFD
-1005 QESLYLTIRRWN
+1005 Y
-1017 EWQMKRKSR
+1017 

>member
-218 MNTLMQLNTQGIN
+218 MDTIMKLNTQGIN

-245 GISTSIANMRTAIV
+245 GIATSIANMITAIV

-286 SCVPYV
+286 SCIPYV

-298 VMVAVGYL
+298 VMTAVGYL

-326 NAKKAAGNTGALAK
+326 NAKKAAGSTGALAK
-340 KMNDASDSSQKLSKG
+340 NMNSASNSSQKLSKG
-355 ASGTGRGLKKA
+355 ASGTGSGLKKA

-376 LKGALAGFDA
+376 LNGALAGFDA
-386 INNINSSNGSSD
+386 INNINSSNSSSD
-398 PSSGGSG
+398 PSSGDSGGSG

-412 DIGGFSMDDSGAEE
+412 DIGGFSMDDSGAKE

-467 VYAFNGVKNL
+467 VYAFSGIRSL
-477 LMEIGKSMYTVWE
+477 LSEIGKSMYTVWE

-646 ASIVMAVNPVNII
+646 ASIVMAVNPVNVI

-691 VQKVFMNIVAPI
+691 VQKVFLNIVAPI
-703 IDTVGKIIMD
+703 IDTVAGIIKD
-713 FVGDVLKPLWNA
+713 FVNMVLKPLWNV
-725 WENVFQSIMGLLS
+725 WETVFKDIMGIVS
-738 DFLKFATP
+738 DLLKFVTP

-751 LDILGPVFELALTLL
+751 LDILGPIFQLSLTHLQGTF
-766 RGVFDMV
+766 RIV
-773 FAAIRGIIERA
+773 FAAIGGIIQGA
-784 DKTICERV
+784 GAVIHAVVDG
-792 NNIREFFRNLGE
+792 IRGFFNGLGT
-804 WMEGTFGF
+804 WMEVTFGF

-826 AFRDYVGPI
+826 AFRDFMGPI

-847 SFISGVFS
+847 SFIGGVFS
-855 GNWRRAWFGVRQ
+855 NNWRRAWFGVRQ
-867 IFESIVSGLS
+867 IFEGIVSGLS

-888 DRINKFLSGIGK
+888 DGINKFLSGIGK

-916 IPRIPRLAKGGIVS
+916 IPKIPRLAKGGIVS

-991 KMVIETISR
+991 KMVIDNIKDYEAR
-1000 TMKHA
+1000 TGKPVFD
-1005 QESLYLTIRRWN
+1005 Y
-1017 EWQMKRKSR
+1017 

>member
-61 LIKSTILGNVDA
+61 LIKSTILGNVDT

-218 MNTLMQLNTQGIN
+218 MDTIMKLNTQGIN

-245 GISTSIANMRTAIV
+245 GIATSIANMRTAIV
-259 RCMSEVMNT
+259 RCMSDIMNT

-405 GAGGSGG
+405 GSGGAGGSGG
-412 DIGGFSMDDSGAEE
+412 IGDIGSIGADAFDTGSMTAP
-426 QKGLLEEVDKQLEEI
+426 LEEVDKQLEEI

-646 ASIVMAVNPVNII
+646 ASIVMAVNPVNVI

-672 KSKSFRDDIVSILG
+672 KSKSFRDDIISILG

-691 VQKVFMNIVAPI
+691 VQKVFLNIVAPI

-713 FVGDVLKPLWNA
+713 FVETVLKPLWNA

-751 LDILGPVFELALTLL
+751 LDILGPVFKLALTLL

-835 INSLEVVFLGLT
+835 INSLEVVFMGLT
-847 SFISGVFS
+847 NFISGVFS
-855 GNWRRAWFGVRQ
+855 GNWRRAWLGVKQ
-867 IFESIVSGLS
+867 IFEGIVSGLG

-888 DRINKFLSGIGK
+888 DGINKFLSSIGK
-900 IKIPDWVP
+900 VKIPDWVP

-991 KMVIETISR
+991 KMVIDNIKDYEAR
-1000 TMKHA
+1000 TGKPVFD
-1005 QESLYLTIRRWN
+1005 Y
-1017 EWQMKRKSR
+1017 

>member
-97 ANASVQKLSN
+97 ANASIQKLSN

-340 KMNDASDSSQKLSKG
+340 NMNDASNSSQKLSKG

-398 PSSGGSG
+398 PSSGGSGGSG

-490 NGTGAKTV
+490 NSTGAKTV

-552 IVRDVT
+552 IVRDIT
-558 KAIDWTAVLGAVDV
+558 KAIDWTVVLGAVNV
-572 VLIIIDGLF
+572 VLSIIDGLF

-586 NVGRI
+586 NVGLI
-591 LGILSVIAGLSLFST
+591 LGILSAIAGLSLFST

-691 VQKVFMNIVAPI
+691 VQKVFLNIVAPI
-703 IDTVGKIIMD
+703 IDTVGGIIMD
-713 FVGDVLKPLWNA
+713 FVDTVLKPLWNA

-751 LDILGPVFELALTLL
+751 LDILGPVFKLALTLL

-835 INSLEVVFLGLT
+835 INSLEVIFLGLT
-847 SFISGVFS
+847 NFISGVFS

-888 DRINKFLSGIGK
+888 DGINKFLSGIGK
-900 IKIPDWVP
+900 VKIPDWVP

-991 KMVIETISR
+991 KMVIDNIKDYEAR
-1000 TMKHA
+1000 TGKPVFD
-1005 QESLYLTIRRWN
+1005 Y
-1017 EWQMKRKSR
+1017 

>member
-61 LIKSTILGNVDA
+61 LIKSTILSNVDA

-84 SRVMSNLGVGSVQ
+84 SRVMSNLGAGSVQ
-97 ANASVQKLSN
+97 ANASIQKLSN

-218 MNTLMQLNTQGIN
+218 MDTIMKLNTQGIN

-245 GISTSIANMRTAIV
+245 GIATSIANMRTAIV
-259 RCMSEVMNT
+259 RGMSDVMNT

-286 SCVPYV
+286 SCIPYV

-340 KMNDASDSSQKLSKG
+340 NMNNASNSSQKLSKG
-355 ASGTGRGLKKA
+355 ASGTGSGLKKA

-376 LKGALAGFDA
+376 LNGALAGFDA

-398 PSSGGSG
+398 PSSGDSGGSG

-467 VYAFNGVKNL
+467 VFAFSGIRSL
-477 LMEIGKSMYTVWE
+477 LSEIGKSMYTVWE

-498 ELILKIFTNIFKI
+498 ELILKILTNIFKI

-552 IVRDVT
+552 IVRDIT
-558 KAIDWTAVLGAVDV
+558 KAIDWTVVLGAVNV
-572 VLIIIDGLF
+572 VLGIIDGLF

-586 NVGRI
+586 NVGLI
-591 LGILSVIAGLSLFST
+591 LGILSAIAGLSLFST
-606 LAGILGTVITQIQL
+606 LAGILGTVVTQIQL

-646 ASIVMAVNPVNII
+646 ASIVMAVNPVNVI

-672 KSKSFRDDIVSILG
+672 KSKSFRDDIISILG

-691 VQKVFMNIVAPI
+691 VQKVFINIVAPVISTVAGI
-703 IDTVGKIIMD
+703 IKD
-713 FVGDVLKPLWNA
+713 FVNMVLKPLWNV
-725 WENVFQSIMGLLS
+725 WETVFKDIMGIVS
-738 DFLKFATP
+738 DLLKFVTP

-751 LDILGPVFELALTLL
+751 LDILGPIFQLSLTHLQGTF
-766 RGVFDMV
+766 RIV
-773 FAAIRGIIERA
+773 FAAIGGIIQGA
-784 DKTICERV
+784 GAVIHAVVDG
-792 NNIREFFRNLGE
+792 IRGFFNGLGT
-804 WMEGTFGF
+804 WMEVTFGF
-812 KWKNVFETVKNAVK
+812 KWKNVFEAVKNIVK
-826 AFRDYVGPI
+826 AFRDYMGPI
-835 INSLEVVFLGLT
+835 ISSVQVIFMGLAN
-847 SFISGVFS
+847 FIGGVFS
-855 GNWRRAWFGVRQ
+855 GNWKRAWLGVKQ
-867 IFESIVSGLS
+867 IFEGIVSGLGA
-877 HIFKAPLNFMI
+877 IFKAPLNFMI
-888 DRINKFLSGIGK
+888 DGINKFLSGIGK

-916 IPRIPRLAKGGIVS
+916 IPKIPRLAKGGIVS

-991 KMVIETISR
+991 KMVIDNIKDYEAR
-1000 TMKHA
+1000 TGKPVFD
-1005 QESLYLTIRRWN
+1005 Y
-1017 EWQMKRKSR
+1017 

>member
-218 MNTLMQLNTQGIN
+218 MDTLMKLNTQGIN

-245 GISTSIANMRTAIV
+245 GIATSIANMRTAIV
-259 RCMSEVMNT
+259 RCMSDVMNT

-340 KMNDASDSSQKLSKG
+340 NMNDASNSSQKLSKG
-355 ASGTGRGLKKA
+355 AGGTGSGLKKA

-405 GAGGSGG
+405 GSGGVGGSGG

-646 ASIVMAVNPVNII
+646 ASIVMAVNPVNVI

-691 VQKVFMNIVAPI
+691 VQKVFLNIVAPI

-713 FVGDVLKPLWNA
+713 FVETVLKPLWNA

-751 LDILGPVFELALTLL
+751 LDILGPIFKLALTLL

-826 AFRDYVGPI
+826 AFRDCMGPI
-835 INSLEVVFLGLT
+835 ISSVQVIFMGLT
-847 SFISGVFS
+847 NFISGVFS

-888 DRINKFLSGIGK
+888 DGINKFLSGIGK

-967 LSQNDGTGA
+967 LPQNDGTGA

-991 KMVIETISR
+991 KMVIDNIKDYEAR
-1000 TMKHA
+1000 TGKPVFD
-1005 QESLYLTIRRWN
+1005 Y
-1017 EWQMKRKSR
+1017 

>member
-61 LIKSTILGNVDA
+61 LIKSTIFGNIDA

-84 SRVMSNLGVGSVQ
+84 SCVMSNLGVGSVQ

-126 TSVNSNISR
+126 TAVNGNISR

-206 ALRNGT
+206 ALRNGR

-240 RNATG
+240 KNATG
-245 GISTSIANMRTAIV
+245 GIATSIANMRTAIV

-340 KMNDASDSSQKLSKG
+340 SMNSASDSSQKLSKG
-355 ASGTGRGLKKA
+355 ASGTGSGLKKA

-376 LKGALAGFDA
+376 LNGALAGFDA
-386 INNINSSNGSSD
+386 INNINSSNSSSD
-398 PSSGGSG
+398 PSSGGSDGSG

-412 DIGGFSMDDSGAEE
+412 DIGGFSMDDSGAKE

-441 KKKVAEFFQPLK
+441 KKKVAEFFEPLK

-524 TAGLGDSIIQHLWNI
+524 SFGLGDLIIQRLWNI

-552 IVRDVT
+552 IVRDIT
-558 KAIDWTAVLGAVDV
+558 KAINWTV
-572 VLIIIDGLF
+572 VLVAVYGVLSIIDGLF

-586 NVGRI
+586 NVG
-591 LGILSVIAGLSLFST
+591 LILSILSAIAGLSLFST

-646 ASIVMAVNPVNII
+646 ASIVMAVNPVNVI
-659 IGAVIATVVDLWQ
+659 IGAVIATVADLWK
-672 KSKSFRDDIVSILG
+672 KSEDFRDDIVSILG

-691 VQKVFMNIVAPI
+691 VQKVFLNIVAPI
-703 IDTVGKIIMD
+703 IDTVGKIIDD
-713 FVGDVLKPLWNA
+713 FVDTVLKPLWNA

-751 LDILGPVFELALTLL
+751 LDILGPIFKLALTLL
-766 RGVFDMV
+766 RGTFDMV
-773 FAAIRGIIERA
+773 FAAIRGIIELA

-812 KWKNVFETVKNAVK
+812 KWKNVFETVKNVVK
-826 AFRDYVGPI
+826 VFRDFMGPI

-855 GNWRRAWFGVRQ
+855 NNWRRAWFGVRQ
-867 IFESIVSGLS
+867 IFEGIVSGLE

-888 DRINKFLSGIGK
+888 DGINKFLSGIGK

-991 KMVIETISR
+991 KMVIDNIKDYEAR
-1000 TMKHA
+1000 TGKPVFD
-1005 QESLYLTIRRWN
+1005 Y
-1017 EWQMKRKSR
+1017 

>member
-26 NEVTGLKN
+26 NEVTSLKN

-84 SRVMSNLGVGSVQ
+84 SRVMSNLGADSVQ

-126 TSVNSNISR
+126 TAVNSNISK

-245 GISTSIANMRTAIV
+245 GIATSIANMRTAIV
-259 RCMSEVMNT
+259 RGMSDVMNT

-398 PSSGGSG
+398 PSSGDSGGSG

-412 DIGGFSMDDSGAEE
+412 DIGGFSMDDSGAKE

-524 TAGLGDSIIQHLWNI
+524 TFGLGDLIIQRLWNI

-552 IVRDVT
+552 IVRDIT
-558 KAIDWTAVLGAVDV
+558 KAINWTAVLVAVYG
-572 VLIIIDGLF
+572 VLSIIDGLF

-586 NVGRI
+586 NVG
-591 LGILSVIAGLSLFST
+591 LILSILSAIAGLSLFST

-646 ASIVMAVNPVNII
+646 ASIVMAVNPVNVI
-659 IGAVIATVVDLWQ
+659 IGAVIATVADLWK
-672 KSKSFRDDIVSILG
+672 KSEGFRDDIVSILG

-691 VQKVFMNIVAPI
+691 VQKVFLNIVAPI
-703 IDTVGKIIMD
+703 IDTVGGIIKD
-713 FVGDVLKPLWNA
+713 FVDSVLKPLWSA
-725 WENVFQSIMGLLS
+725 WENVFQSIMGLVS
-738 DFLKFATP
+738 DFLKFVTP

-751 LDILGPVFELALTLL
+751 LDILGPIFKLALTLL

-773 FAAIRGIIERA
+773 FAAIRGIIELA

-792 NNIREFFRNLGE
+792 NNIRDFFRNLGE

-812 KWKNVFETVKNAVK
+812 KWKNVFETVKNVVK
-826 AFRDYVGPI
+826 AFRDYMGPI

-855 GNWRRAWFGVRQ
+855 NNWRRAWFGVKQ
-867 IFESIVSGLS
+867 IFESIVSGLRN
-877 HIFKAPLNFMI
+877 IFKAPLNFMI
-888 DRINKFLSGIGK
+888 DGINKFLSGIGK

-991 KMVIETISR
+991 KMVIDNIKDYEAR
-1000 TMKHA
+1000 TGKPVFD
-1005 QESLYLTIRRWN
+1005 Y
-1017 EWQMKRKSR
+1017 

>member
-218 MNTLMQLNTQGIN
+218 MDTIMKLNTQGIN

-245 GISTSIANMRTAIV
+245 GIATSIANMRTAIV
-259 RCMSEVMNT
+259 RCMSDVMNT

-340 KMNDASDSSQKLSKG
+340 NMNNASNSSQKLSKG
-355 ASGTGRGLKKA
+355 ASGTGSGLKKA

-376 LKGALAGFDA
+376 LNGALAGFDA

-405 GAGGSGG
+405 GSGGVGGSGG

-558 KAIDWTAVLGAVDV
+558 KAIDWTAILVAVYGVLS
-572 VLIIIDGLF
+572 IIDGLF

-586 NVGRI
+586 NVG
-591 LGILSVIAGLSLFST
+591 LILSILSAIAGLSLFST
-606 LAGILGTVITQIQL
+606 LAGILGTVITQIQI

-646 ASIVMAVNPVNII
+646 ASIVMAVNPVNVI
-659 IGAVIATVVDLWQ
+659 IGAVIATVADLWK
-672 KSKSFRDDIVSILG
+672 KSEDFRDDIVSILG

-691 VQKVFMNIVAPI
+691 VQKVFLNIVAPI
-703 IDTVGKIIMD
+703 IDTVGGIIMD
-713 FVGDVLKPLWNA
+713 FVETVLKPLWNA

-826 AFRDYVGPI
+826 AFRDYIGPI
-835 INSLEVVFLGLT
+835 INSLEVIFLGLT
-847 SFISGVFS
+847 NFISGVFS

-888 DRINKFLSGIGK
+888 DGINKFLSGIGK

-991 KMVIETISR
+991 KMVIDNIKDYEAR
-1000 TMKHA
+1000 TGKPVFD
-1005 QESLYLTIRRWN
+1005 Y
-1017 EWQMKRKSR
+1017 

>member
-97 ANASVQKLSN
+97 ANASIQKLSN

-154 EIQKSALEQLSQSYA
+154 EIQKSALEQLSQLYA

-398 PSSGGSG
+398 PSSGDSGGSG

-412 DIGGFSMDDSGAEE
+412 DIGGFSMDDSGAKE

-524 TAGLGDSIIQHLWNI
+524 TAGLGDSIIQHLWNM

-646 ASIVMAVNPVNII
+646 ASIVMAVNPVNVI

-691 VQKVFMNIVAPI
+691 VQKVFLNIVAPI

-713 FVGDVLKPLWNA
+713 FVETVLKPLWNA

-751 LDILGPVFELALTLL
+751 LDILGPIFKLALTLL

-826 AFRDYVGPI
+826 AFRDCMGPI
-835 INSLEVVFLGLT
+835 ISSVQVIFMGLT
-847 SFISGVFS
+847 NFISGVFS

-888 DRINKFLSGIGK
+888 DGINKFLSGIGK
-900 IKIPDWVP
+900 VKIPDWVP

-953 GLDMIAEKISERLS
+953 GLDMIAEKIS
-967 LSQNDGTGA
+967 
-976 TYVIKLVL
+976 
-984 DDGRVIT
+984 
-991 KMVIETISR
+991 
-1000 TMKHA
+1000 
-1005 QESLYLTIRRWN
+1005 
-1017 EWQMKRKSR
+1017 

>member
-1 MTVEELQIVISAQ
+1 
-14 TKSAKSELNSVK
+14 
-26 NEVTGLKN
+26 
-34 HVDKVTGSIGNS
+34 
-46 FKSIRNIVAGLGIAS
+46 
-61 LIKSTILGNVDA
+61 
-73 AIKRVD
+73 
-79 TLSNY
+79 
-84 SRVMSNLGVGSVQ
+84 
-97 ANASVQKLSN
+97 
-107 KLIGLPTT
+107 
-115 LDDASGAVQRF
+115 
-126 TSVNSNISR
+126 
-135 STDMFLALNNA
+135 
-146 ILAGGASS
+146 
-154 EIQKSALEQLSQSYA
+154 
-169 KGKPDMFE
+169 MFE

-218 MNTLMQLNTQGIN
+218 MDTIMKLNTQGIN

-245 GISTSIANMRTAIV
+245 GIATSIANMRTAIV
-259 RCMSEVMNT
+259 RCMSDVMNT

-355 ASGTGRGLKKA
+355 ASGTGSGLKKA

-405 GAGGSGG
+405 GSGGAGGSGG
-412 DIGGFSMDDSGAEE
+412 DIGGFSMDDSGAKE

-606 LAGILGTVITQIQL
+606 LSGILGTVITQIQL

-691 VQKVFMNIVAPI
+691 VQKVFLNIVAPI
-703 IDTVGKIIMD
+703 IDTVGEIIMD
-713 FVGDVLKPLWNA
+713 FVETVLKPLWNA
-725 WENVFQSIMGLLS
+725 WENVFQSIMVLLS

-812 KWKNVFETVKNAVK
+812 RWKNVFETVKNAVK
-826 AFRDYVGPI
+826 AFRDFMGPI

-847 SFISGVFS
+847 NFISGVFS
-855 GNWRRAWFGVRQ
+855 NNWRRAWFGVRQ

-888 DRINKFLSGIGK
+888 DGINKFLSGIGK
-900 IKIPDWVP
+900 VKIPDWVP

-916 IPRIPRLAKGGIVS
+916 IPKIPRLAKGGIVS

-991 KMVIETISR
+991 KMVIDNIKDYEAR
-1000 TMKHA
+1000 TGKPVFD
-1005 QESLYLTIRRWN
+1005 Y
-1017 EWQMKRKSR
+1017 

>member
-218 MNTLMQLNTQGIN
+218 MDTIMKLNTQGIN

-245 GISTSIANMRTAIV
+245 GIATSIANMRTAIV
-259 RCMSEVMNT
+259 RCMSDVMNT

-398 PSSGGSG
+398 PSSGDSGGSG

-646 ASIVMAVNPVNII
+646 ASIVMAVNPVTVI
-659 IGAVIATVVDLWQ
+659 IGVVIATVVDLWQ
-672 KSKSFRDDIVSILG
+672 KSKSFRDDLVSILG

-691 VQKVFMNIVAPI
+691 VQKVFLNIVAPVISTVAGI
-703 IDTVGKIIMD
+703 IKD
-713 FVGDVLKPLWNA
+713 FVNMVLKPLWNV
-725 WENVFQSIMGLLS
+725 WETVFKDIMGIVS
-738 DFLKFATP
+738 DLLKFVTP

-751 LDILGPVFELALTLL
+751 LDILGPIFQLSLTHLQGTF
-766 RGVFDMV
+766 RIV
-773 FAAIRGIIERA
+773 FAAIGGIIQGA
-784 DKTICERV
+784 GAVIHAVVDG
-792 NNIREFFRNLGE
+792 IRGFFNGLGT

-812 KWKNVFETVKNAVK
+812 KWKNVFEAVKNIVK
-826 AFRDYVGPI
+826 AFRDYMGPI
-835 INSLEVVFLGLT
+835 ISSVQVIFMGLAN
-847 SFISGVFS
+847 FIGGVFS
-855 GNWRRAWFGVRQ
+855 GNWKRAWLGVKQ
-867 IFESIVSGLS
+867 IFEGIVSGLG

-888 DRINKFLSGIGK
+888 DGINKFLSGIGK
-900 IKIPDWVP
+900 VKIPDWVP

-916 IPRIPRLAKGGIVS
+916 IPKIPRLAKGGIVS

-967 LSQNDGTGA
+967 LPQNDGTGA

-991 KMVIETISR
+991 KMVIDNIKDYEAR
-1000 TMKHA
+1000 TGKPVFD
-1005 QESLYLTIRRWN
+1005 Y
-1017 EWQMKRKSR
+1017 

>member
-97 ANASVQKLSN
+97 ANASIQKLSN

-218 MNTLMQLNTQGIN
+218 MNTLMQLNTRGIN

-321 GGVSN
+321 GGVSK

-340 KMNDASDSSQKLSKG
+340 NMNDASNSSQKLSKG

-398 PSSGGSG
+398 PSSGGSGGSG

-552 IVRDVT
+552 IVRDIT
-558 KAIDWTAVLGAVDV
+558 KAIDWTVVLGAVNV
-572 VLIIIDGLF
+572 VLSIIDGLF

-586 NVGRI
+586 NVGLI
-591 LGILSVIAGLSLFST
+591 LGILSAIAGLSLFST

-646 ASIVMAVNPVNII
+646 ASIVMAVNPVNVI

-691 VQKVFMNIVAPI
+691 VQKVFLNIVAPI
-703 IDTVGKIIMD
+703 IDTVGGIIMD
-713 FVGDVLKPLWNA
+713 FVDTVLKPLWNA

-751 LDILGPVFELALTLL
+751 LDILGPVFKLALTLL

-835 INSLEVVFLGLT
+835 INSLEVIFLGLT
-847 SFISGVFS
+847 NFISGVFS

-888 DRINKFLSGIGK
+888 DGINKFLSGIGK

-967 LSQNDGTGA
+967 LPQNDGTGA

-991 KMVIETISR
+991 KMVIDNIKDYEAR
-1000 TMKHA
+1000 TGKPVFD
-1005 QESLYLTIRRWN
+1005 Y
-1017 EWQMKRKSR
+1017 

>member
-26 NEVTGLKN
+26 NEVTSLKN

-245 GISTSIANMRTAIV
+245 GIATSIANMRTAIV
-259 RCMSEVMNT
+259 RCMSDVMNT

-355 ASGTGRGLKKA
+355 ASGTGSGLKKA

-376 LKGALAGFDA
+376 LNGALAGFDA
-386 INNINSSNGSSD
+386 INNINSSNSSSD
-398 PSSGGSG
+398 PSSGGSGGSG

-646 ASIVMAVNPVNII
+646 ASIVMAVNPVNVI

-691 VQKVFMNIVAPI
+691 VQKVFLNIVAPI
-703 IDTVGKIIMD
+703 IDTVGGIIKD
-713 FVGDVLKPLWNA
+713 FVDTVLKPLWSA

-751 LDILGPVFELALTLL
+751 LDILGPIFKLALTLL

-826 AFRDYVGPI
+826 AFRDCMGPI
-835 INSLEVVFLGLT
+835 ISSVQVIFMGLT
-847 SFISGVFS
+847 NFISGVFS

-888 DRINKFLSGIGK
+888 DGINKFLSGIGK

-991 KMVIETISR
+991 KMVIDNIKDYEAR
-1000 TMKHA
+1000 TGKPVFD
-1005 QESLYLTIRRWN
+1005 Y
-1017 EWQMKRKSR
+1017 

>member
-218 MNTLMQLNTQGIN
+218 MDTIMKLNTQGIN

-245 GISTSIANMRTAIV
+245 GIATSIANMRTAIV
-259 RCMSEVMNT
+259 RCMSDVMNT

-340 KMNDASDSSQKLSKG
+340 NMNDASNSSQKLSKG
-355 ASGTGRGLKKA
+355 AGGTGSGLKKA

-398 PSSGGSG
+398 PSSGDSGGSG

-412 DIGGFSMDDSGAEE
+412 DIGGFSMDDSGAKE
-426 QKGLLEEVDKQLEEI
+426 QKGLLKEVDKQLEEI

-552 IVRDVT
+552 IVRDIT
-558 KAIDWTAVLGAVDV
+558 KAIDWTVVLGAVNV
-572 VLIIIDGLF
+572 VLGIIDGLF

-586 NVGRI
+586 NVGLI
-591 LGILSVIAGLSLFST
+591 LGILSAIAGLSLFST
-606 LAGILGTVITQIQL
+606 LAGILGTVVTQIQL
-620 AVGVFSGWA
+620 AVGIFAGWT

-646 ASIVMAVNPVNII
+646 ASIVMAVNPVNVI

-691 VQKVFMNIVAPI
+691 VQKVFLNIVAPI

-713 FVGDVLKPLWNA
+713 FVETVLKPLWNA

-751 LDILGPVFELALTLL
+751 LDILGPIFKLALTVL

-826 AFRDYVGPI
+826 AFRDYMGPI
-835 INSLEVVFLGLT
+835 INSLEVIFMGLT
-847 SFISGVFS
+847 NFIGGVFS

-888 DRINKFLSGIGK
+888 DGINKFLSGIGK

-916 IPRIPRLAKGGIVS
+916 IPKIPRLAKGGIVS

-991 KMVIETISR
+991 KMVIDNIKDYEAR
-1000 TMKHA
+1000 TGKPVFD
-1005 QESLYLTIRRWN
+1005 Y
-1017 EWQMKRKSR
+1017 

>member
-405 GAGGSGG
+405 GSGGVGGSGG

-524 TAGLGDSIIQHLWNI
+524 TAGIGDSIIQHLWNM

-552 IVRDVT
+552 IVRDIT
-558 KAIDWTAVLGAVDV
+558 KAIDWTVVLGAVNV
-572 VLIIIDGLF
+572 VLGIIDGLF

-586 NVGRI
+586 NVGLI
-591 LGILSVIAGLSLFST
+591 LGILSAIAGLSLFST

-646 ASIVMAVNPVNII
+646 ASIVMAVNPVNVI

-691 VQKVFMNIVAPI
+691 VQKVFLNIVAPI

-713 FVGDVLKPLWNA
+713 FVGDVLKPLWNT

-751 LDILGPVFELALTLL
+751 LDILGPVFKLALTLL

-792 NNIREFFRNLGE
+792 NNIRELFRNLGE

-835 INSLEVVFLGLT
+835 INSLEVVFMGLAN
-847 SFISGVFS
+847 FIGGVFS

-888 DRINKFLSGIGK
+888 DGINKFLSGIGK

-991 KMVIETISR
+991 KMVIDNIKDYEAR
-1000 TMKHA
+1000 TGKPVFD
-1005 QESLYLTIRRWN
+1005 Y
-1017 EWQMKRKSR
+1017 

>member
-97 ANASVQKLSN
+97 ANASIQKLSN

-259 RCMSEVMNT
+259 RCMSDVMNT

-340 KMNDASDSSQKLSKG
+340 NMNDASNSSQKLSKG
-355 ASGTGRGLKKA
+355 AGGTGRGLKKA

-398 PSSGGSG
+398 PSSGGSGGSG

-552 IVRDVT
+552 IVRDIT
-558 KAIDWTAVLGAVDV
+558 KAIDWTIVLGAVNV
-572 VLIIIDGLF
+572 VLGIIDGLF

-646 ASIVMAVNPVNII
+646 ASIVMAVNPVNVI

-691 VQKVFMNIVAPI
+691 VQKVFLNIVAPI

-713 FVGDVLKPLWNA
+713 FVETVLKPLWNA

-751 LDILGPVFELALTLL
+751 LDILGPVFKLALTLL

-835 INSLEVVFLGLT
+835 INSLEVIFLGLT
-847 SFISGVFS
+847 NFISGVFS

-888 DRINKFLSGIGK
+888 DGINKFLSGIGK

-991 KMVIETISR
+991 KMVIDNIKDYEAR
-1000 TMKHA
+1000 TGKPVFD
-1005 QESLYLTIRRWN
+1005 Y
-1017 EWQMKRKSR
+1017 

>member
-61 LIKSTILGNVDA
+61 LIKSTILSNVDA

-97 ANASVQKLSN
+97 ANASIQKLSN

-218 MNTLMQLNTQGIN
+218 MDTIMKLNTQGIN

-245 GISTSIANMRTAIV
+245 GIATSIANMRTAIV
-259 RCMSEVMNT
+259 RGMSDVMNT

-286 SCVPYV
+286 SCIPYV

-340 KMNDASDSSQKLSKG
+340 NMNNASDSSQKLSKG
-355 ASGTGRGLKKA
+355 ASGTGSGLKKA

-376 LKGALAGFDA
+376 LNGALAGFDA
-386 INNINSSNGSSD
+386 INNINSSNSSSD

-405 GAGGSGG
+405 GSGGAGGYGG

-467 VYAFNGVKNL
+467 VFAFSGIRSL
-477 LMEIGKSMYTVWE
+477 LSEIGKSMYTVWE

-552 IVRDVT
+552 IVRDIT
-558 KAIDWTAVLGAVDV
+558 KAIDWTIVLGAVNV
-572 VLIIIDGLF
+572 VLGIIDGLF

-591 LGILSVIAGLSLFST
+591 LGILSAIAGLSLFST

-620 AVGVFSGWA
+620 AVGIFAGWT

-646 ASIVMAVNPVNII
+646 ASIVTAVNPVTII
-659 IGAVIATVVDLWQ
+659 IGVVIATVVDLWQ

-713 FVGDVLKPLWNA
+713 FVNSVLKPLWNA

-738 DFLKFATP
+738 DFLKVATP

-751 LDILGPVFELALTLL
+751 LDILGPVFKLALTVL

-773 FAAIRGIIERA
+773 FAAIGGIIERA
-784 DKTICERV
+784 GKTICEIV

-826 AFRDYVGPI
+826 AFRDYMGPI
-835 INSLEVVFLGLT
+835 ISSVQVIFTGLAN
-847 SFISGVFS
+847 FIGGVFS
-855 GNWRRAWFGVRQ
+855 GNWKRAWLGVKQ
-867 IFESIVSGLS
+867 IFEGVVSGLGA
-877 HIFKAPLNFMI
+877 IFKAPLNFII
-888 DRINKFLSGIGK
+888 DGINKFLSGIGK

-916 IPRIPRLAKGGIVS
+916 IPKIPRLAKGGIVS

-991 KMVIETISR
+991 KMVIDNIKDYEAR
-1000 TMKHA
+1000 TGKPVFD
-1005 QESLYLTIRRWN
+1005 Y
-1017 EWQMKRKSR
+1017 

>member
-1 MTVEELQIVISAQ
+1 MTVEELQIIISAQ

-26 NEVTGLKN
+26 NEVTSLKN

-61 LIKSTILGNVDA
+61 LIKSTILGNIDA

-84 SRVMSNLGVGSVQ
+84 SRVMSNLGADSVQ

-126 TSVNSNISR
+126 TSVNSNISK

-206 ALRNGT
+206 ALRNGR

-245 GISTSIANMRTAIV
+245 GIATSIANMRTAIV
-259 RCMSEVMNT
+259 RGMSDVMNT

-286 SCVPYV
+286 SCIPYV

-340 KMNDASDSSQKLSKG
+340 NMNNASNSSQKLSKG
-355 ASGTGRGLKKA
+355 ASGTGSGLKKA

-376 LKGALAGFDA
+376 LNGALAGFDA
-386 INNINSSNGSSD
+386 INNINSSNSSSD
-398 PSSGGSG
+398 PSSGGSGGSG

-467 VYAFNGVKNL
+467 VFAFSGIRSL
-477 LMEIGKSMYTVWE
+477 LSEIGKSMYTVWE

-552 IVRDVT
+552 IVRDIT
-558 KAIDWTAVLGAVDV
+558 KAIDWTIVLGAVNV
-572 VLIIIDGLF
+572 VLGIIDGLF

-586 NVGRI
+586 NVGLI
-591 LGILSVIAGLSLFST
+591 LGILSAIAGLSLFST
-606 LAGILGTVITQIQL
+606 LAGILGTVVTQIQL
-620 AVGVFSGWA
+620 AVGIFAGWT

-646 ASIVMAVNPVNII
+646 ASIVMAVNPVTVI
-659 IGAVIATVVDLWQ
+659 IGVVIATVVDLWQ
-672 KSKSFRDDIVSILG
+672 KSKSFRDDLVSILG

-691 VQKVFMNIVAPI
+691 VQKVFLNIVAPI

-725 WENVFQSIMGLLS
+725 WENVFQSIMGLVS
-738 DFLKFATP
+738 DFLKFVTP

-751 LDILGPVFELALTLL
+751 LDILGPVFKLALTIL

-773 FAAIRGIIERA
+773 FAAIRGIIELA
-784 DKTICERV
+784 GKTICERV
-792 NNIREFFRNLGE
+792 NNIRDFFRNLGE

-812 KWKNVFETVKNAVK
+812 KWKNVFETVKNVVK
-826 AFRDYVGPI
+826 VFRDFMGPI
-835 INSLEVVFLGLT
+835 INSLEVIFLGLT

-867 IFESIVSGLS
+867 IFEGIVSGLGS
-877 HIFKAPLNFMI
+877 IFKAPLNFMI
-888 DRINKFLSGIGK
+888 DGINKFLSSIGK
-900 IKIPDWVP
+900 VKIPDWVP

-916 IPRIPRLAKGGIVS
+916 IPKIPRLAKGGIVS

-967 LSQNDGTGA
+967 LPQNDGTGA

-991 KMVIETISR
+991 KMVIDNIKDYEAR
-1000 TMKHA
+1000 TGKPVFD
-1005 QESLYLTIRRWN
+1005 Y
-1017 EWQMKRKSR
+1017 

>member
-46 FKSIRNIVAGLGIAS
+46 FKSIRNIVASLGIAS

-107 KLIGLPTT
+107 KLIRLPTT

-126 TSVNSNISR
+126 TAVNGNISR

-206 ALRNGT
+206 ALRNGK

-218 MNTLMQLNTQGIN
+218 MDTIMKLNTQGIN

-240 RNATG
+240 KNATG
-245 GISTSIANMRTAIV
+245 GIATSIANMRTAIV
-259 RCMSEVMNT
+259 RGMSDVMNT

-286 SCVPYV
+286 SCIPYV

-340 KMNDASDSSQKLSKG
+340 NMNDASNSSQKLSKG
-355 ASGTGRGLKKA
+355 ASGTGSGLKKA

-376 LKGALAGFDA
+376 LNGALAGFDA

-405 GAGGSGG
+405 GSGGVGGSGG

-646 ASIVMAVNPVNII
+646 ASIVMAVNPVNVI

-691 VQKVFMNIVAPI
+691 VQKVFLNIVAPI
-703 IDTVGKIIMD
+703 IDTVGGIIKD
-713 FVGDVLKPLWNA
+713 FVDSVLKPLWNA

-751 LDILGPVFELALTLL
+751 LDILGPVFKLALTVL

-835 INSLEVVFLGLT
+835 INSLEVIFMGLT
-847 SFISGVFS
+847 NFIGGVFS

-867 IFESIVSGLS
+867 IFESIVSGLGA
-877 HIFKAPLNFMI
+877 IFKAPLNFMI
-888 DRINKFLSGIGK
+888 DGINKFLSGIGK

-916 IPRIPRLAKGGIVS
+916 IPKIPRLAKGGIVS

-967 LSQNDGTGA
+967 LSQNDGQGA

-991 KMVIETISR
+991 KMVIDNIKDYEAR
-1000 TMKHA
+1000 TGKPVFD
-1005 QESLYLTIRRWN
+1005 Y
-1017 EWQMKRKSR
+1017 

>member
-61 LIKSTILGNVDA
+61 LIKSTILSNVDA

-84 SRVMSNLGVGSVQ
+84 SRVMSNLGAGSVQ
-97 ANASVQKLSN
+97 ANASIQKLSN

-218 MNTLMQLNTQGIN
+218 MDTIMKLNTQGIN

-245 GISTSIANMRTAIV
+245 GIATSIANMRTAIV
-259 RCMSEVMNT
+259 RGMSDVMNT

-286 SCVPYV
+286 SCIPYV

-340 KMNDASDSSQKLSKG
+340 NMNNASNSSQKLSKG
-355 ASGTGRGLKKA
+355 ASGTGSGLKKA

-376 LKGALAGFDA
+376 LNGALAGFDA

-398 PSSGGSG
+398 PSSGDSGGSG

-467 VYAFNGVKNL
+467 VFAFSGIRTL
-477 LMEIGKSMYTVWE
+477 LSEIGKSMYTVWE

-552 IVRDVT
+552 IVRDIT
-558 KAIDWTAVLGAVDV
+558 KAIDWTVVLGAVNV
-572 VLIIIDGLF
+572 VLGIIDGLF

-586 NVGRI
+586 NVGLI
-591 LGILSVIAGLSLFST
+591 LGILSAIAGLSLFST

-646 ASIVMAVNPVNII
+646 ASIVMAVNPVNVI

-672 KSKSFRDDIVSILG
+672 KSKSFRDDVVSILG

-691 VQKVFMNIVAPI
+691 VKKVFINIVAPI

-713 FVGDVLKPLWNA
+713 FVDSVLKPLWNA

-738 DFLKFATP
+738 DFLKVATP

-826 AFRDYVGPI
+826 AFRDYIGPI
-835 INSLEVVFLGLT
+835 ISSVQVIFMGLAN
-847 SFISGVFS
+847 FIGGVFS

-867 IFESIVSGLS
+867 IFEGIVSGLGA
-877 HIFKAPLNFMI
+877 IFKAPLNFMI
-888 DRINKFLSGIGK
+888 DGINKFLSGIGK

-916 IPRIPRLAKGGIVS
+916 IPKIPRLAKGGIVN

-991 KMVIETISR
+991 KMVIDNIKDYEAR
-1000 TMKHA
+1000 TGKPVFD
-1005 QESLYLTIRRWN
+1005 Y
-1017 EWQMKRKSR
+1017 